1 MHSGAIRELQ
11 FRLIRE
17 IARRY
22 PYLNENEISLD
33 DHRINPTDYLYPY
46 SHGSVEDY
54 SDPIIWFRYQ
64 DKKYVMR
71 EQLEQYI
78 LNFPENLAKNSIP
91 EEIDFNPKKFIKRL
105 YDFYRNEETGINSLK
120 LKKYFPKFIDETQDF
135 IIFEY
140 IPIEQLRQF
149 PVHTEFAKF
158 KFIKA
163 NNEILKVT
171 KNLRPRNNIIN
182 WSIRDNEPFYTN
194 ITKVILLKEA
204 TKYFNIT
211 DKKDNKKR
219 N

>member
-1 MHSGAIRELQ
+1 MHSHTTCELQ

-46 SHGSVEDY
+46 SHDPMKGY

-64 DKKYVMR
+64 DKKYIMR

-78 LNFPENLAKNSIP
+78 LNFPENLAKGSIP
-91 EEIDFNPKKFIKRL
+91 EEIDFNPKEFIKRL

-140 IPIEQLRQF
+140 IPAEQLRQF
-149 PVHTEFAKF
+149 PVHIEFAKF

-194 ITKVILLKEA
+194 ITKFVLLKEA
-204 TKYFNIT
+204 TKCFTIA
-211 DKKDNKKR
+211 DKKDIIK
-219 N
+219 

>member
-1 MHSGAIRELQ
+1 MHSHTTCELQ

-46 SHGSVEDY
+46 SHDLMKGY
-54 SDPIIWFRYQ
+54 SDPIIWFRYR
-64 DKKYVMR
+64 DKKYIMR

-78 LNFPENLAKNSIP
+78 LNFPENLAKGSIP
-91 EEIDFNPKKFIKRL
+91 EEIDFNPKEFIKRL
-105 YDFYRNEETGINSLK
+105 YDFYRNEKTGINSPK
-120 LKKYFPKFIDETQDF
+120 LKKYFPKFLDETQDF

-140 IPIEQLRQF
+140 IPAEQLRQF
-149 PVHTEFAKF
+149 PVHGEFAKF

-194 ITKVILLKEA
+194 ITKFVLLKIV
-204 TKYFNIT
+204 TKNFTIA
-211 DKKDNKKR
+211 NKLDQIQ
-219 N
+219 